1 MIANLIAIDNPDQD
15 SELLIKTLE
24 ENGFGY
30 FIDFEELSFD
40 DVVGTGGYGDVYKAC
55 WSGTPVAL
63 KKFAQNR
70 FPLKKVIKNF
80 TREIEILN
88 KLRHPNIILFMGP
101 ALQIRPTGIEFYM
114 VTEFAPNGS
123 LFDILHEKKQK
134 IPIKEVFFIA
144 R

>member
-1 MIANLIAIDNPDQD
+1 MMANLIAIDNPDQD
-15 SELLIKTLE
+15 PELLIKTLE

-40 DVVGTGGYGDVYKAC
+40 DVVGTGGYGDVYKAF

-63 KKFAQNR
+63 KKFGQKR

-101 ALQIRPTGIEFYM
+101 AL
-114 VTEFAPNGS
+114 
-123 LFDILHEKKQK
+123 
-134 IPIKEVFFIA
+134 
-144 R
+144 